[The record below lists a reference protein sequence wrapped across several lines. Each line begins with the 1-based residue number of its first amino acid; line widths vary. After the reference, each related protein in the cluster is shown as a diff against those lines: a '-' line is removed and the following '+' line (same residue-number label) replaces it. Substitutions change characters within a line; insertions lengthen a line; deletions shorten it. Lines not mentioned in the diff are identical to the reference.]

1 MPTPDEERLLE
12 KLARIEALFAGAATD
27 GERVAA
33 GEAKER
39 IRRRLQESAVQD
51 PPVEVKFT
59 FLDLWSRRLFIA
71 LLRRYDVKP
80 YRYGGQRRTT
90 LMARVPRRFVDATLW
105 PEFLELETTLRAHL
119 NEVTERVIGQAVNG
133 DTSEADEV
141 AAPPRLMA
149 DAE

>member
-1 MPTPDEERLLE
+1 MPTPEESRLLE

-27 GERVAA
+27 GERIAA

-39 IRRRLQESAVQD
+39 IRRRLQEAVVQD
-51 PPVEVKFT
+51 PPTEVKFT
-59 FLDLWSRRLFIA
+59 FLDMWSRRLFMA
-71 LLRRYDVKP
+71 LLRRYEIKP

-90 LMARVPRRFVDATLW
+90 LMARVPRRFVDVTLW
-105 PEFLELETTLRAHL
+105 PEFLQLENTLRAHL
-119 NEVTERVIGQAVNG
+119 DEVTERVIGQAVNG
-133 DTSEADEV
+133 DTSEADEI

>member
-1 MPTPDEERLLE
+1 MSTPDESRLME
-12 KLARIEALFAGAATD
+12 KLARIEALFAGASTD

-33 GEAKER
+33 GEARER
-39 IRRRLQESAVQD
+39 IRRRLQESAAQD

-59 FLDLWSRRLFIA
+59 FLDLWSRRLFVA

-80 YRYGGQRRTT
+80 YRYSGQRRTT

-105 PEFLELETTLRAHL
+105 PEFLELEHTLRAHL
-119 NEVTERVIGQAVNG
+119 TEVTERVIGQAVNG
-133 DTSEADEV
+133 DTSDADEI
-141 AAPPRLMA
+141 AAPPRLTA